1 MKVLLINGSPHA
13 QGTTYTA
20 LSEVAAELNRQ
31 DIQTEIFQ
39 LGTDPV
45 YPCLGCRTCRRNND
59 EKCVRDGD
67 VVNVLLDKVKEFD
80 GYVFGS
86 PVHYSSGCGAL
97 STCLD
102 RLFYASNSL
111 AYKPGAVVVCC
122 RRGGASSAF
131 DHLNKY
137 FTKTSMPVISS
148 QYWNMVYGDNAEDAK
163 KDAEGLQTM
172 RTLARNMAWLLKCI
186 DAGKKAGI
194 PMPETE
200 KGIRTN
206 FIR

>member
-1 MKVLLINGSPHA
+1 MSRL
-13 QGTTYTA
+13 Q
-20 LSEVAAELNRQ
+20 
-31 DIQTEIFQ
+31 
-39 LGTDPV
+39 
-45 YPCLGCRTCRRNND
+45 TCRKNND

-137 FTKTSMPVISS
+137 FTKTSMPVVSS

-163 KDAEGLQTM
+163 KDGEGLRRCAHWRATWPGCSNAS
-172 RTLARNMAWLLKCI
+172 TPA
-186 DAGKKAGI
+186 KKRAVQK
-194 PMPETE
+194 PEAE
-200 KGIRTN
+200 KPIRTN

>member
-13 QGTTYTA
+13 NGTTFTA
-20 LSEVAAELNRQ
+20 LSEAAKELNAQ
-31 DIQTEIFQ
+31 GIETEIFQ

-45 YPCLGCRTCRRNND
+45 FPCLGCRQCKKNND

-67 VVNVLLDKVKEFD
+67 VVNILIEKVKEID
-80 GYVFGS
+80 GLVIGS

-97 STCLD
+97 TTCLD
-102 RLFYASNSL
+102 RLFYASKSL
-111 AYKPGAVVVCC
+111 ENKPGASVVCC

-131 DHLNKY
+131 DQLNKY
-137 FTKTSMPVISS
+137 FTKTNMPIVSS
-148 QYWNMVYGDNAEDAK
+148 QYWNMVYGDCAQDAE
-163 KDAEGLQTM
+163 KDFEGLQTM

-186 DAGKKAGI
+186 EAGKKASI
-194 PMPETE
+194 PYPEKE
-200 KGIRTN
+200 SGIRTN